1 MPHVHVCC
9 HFCLPVDARVAEGFR
24 TVAPEFSGSALAM
37 TASVYRKI
45 IASPG
50 VFGFVRPC
58 REAPAG
64 PFEQVQ
70 YRDEP

>member
-1 MPHVHVCC
+1 MSAAIFVC
-9 HFCLPVDARVAEGFR
+9 LWMLELQK
-24 TVAPEFSGSALAM
+24 GSERSRRISDGAALAM

-50 VFGFVRPC
+50 AFGFVRPC
-58 REAPAG
+58 REAPAA